1 MKIGYARISTPEQ
14 NLDAQ
19 TDQLKVYGCEKIFT
33 DIASGVKEKRSGLD
47 NVIQFAR
54 TNDEVVVVRLDRLG
68 RSMKELINL
77 ITFFEA
83 GKIGFVS
90 LSENIS
96 TNSSTGKL
104 IFHIF
109 GALADFERNLIIERT
124 KAGLAA
130 ARARGRCGGRAKS
143 LKPKDVE
150 LMLTLH
156 NSKSFSVSEIAEQF
170 NISRITVYNYI
181 HRKKQQLE
189 NEYKKNTAPMLF

>member
-83 GKIGFVS
+83 GKIGYVAFIKV
-90 LSENIS
+90 LTYTLNNFINI
-96 TNSSTGKL
+96 
-104 IFHIF
+104 
-109 GALADFERNLIIERT
+109 
-124 KAGLAA
+124 
-130 ARARGRCGGRAKS
+130 
-143 LKPKDVE
+143 
-150 LMLTLH
+150 
-156 NSKSFSVSEIAEQF
+156 
-170 NISRITVYNYI
+170 
-181 HRKKQQLE
+181 
-189 NEYKKNTAPMLF
+189 